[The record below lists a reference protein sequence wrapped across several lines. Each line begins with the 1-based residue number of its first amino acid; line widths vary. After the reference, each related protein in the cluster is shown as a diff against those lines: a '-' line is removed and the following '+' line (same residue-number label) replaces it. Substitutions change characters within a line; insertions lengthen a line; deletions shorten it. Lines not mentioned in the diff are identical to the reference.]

1 MINACKKRRNLIL
14 FFRMKK
20 TFAALGIGASVLAA
34 LSSCRSTDD
43 GFSYSSQYTVEDG
56 EIPIW
61 LIEGDEGV
69 QVNAGSTT
77 QNRND
82 TYIPDEVSDPLADI
96 SGTGASSQVQPTNIA
111 DVPPYDESLVMVQPL
126 PPVTTPTPTTPVVK
140 TPVVK
145 TPDVKKPVNT
155 TGKSTASTTNK
166 NTGKGKLQGKQP
178 RQTFTEPTLITYTVR
193 KGDNL
198 YDIAKRSRTTVAQ
211 IKKDSKLKGD
221 TIYPGQVIKVRY
233 IPKDYKPGK
242 SDATGAANAKSRV
255 HVVAKGE
262 TISGIA
268 KKYGV
273 PYTQVLKANN
283 LSLSDAAKIRP
294 GKRLTI
300 PAVTKAKTR

>member
-1 MINACKKRRNLIL
+1 
-14 FFRMKK
+14 MKK
-20 TFAALGIGASVLAA
+20 TFAVLGIGATILSV

-43 GFSYSSQYTVEDG
+43 GFSYTSQYTVEDG

-82 TYIPDEVSDPLADI
+82 TYFPDEISGSLADN
-96 SGTGASSQVQPTNIA
+96 SGIGASSQVQPKDIA
-111 DVPPYDESLVMVQPL
+111 DVPSYDDGIAVVDPLL
-126 PPVTTPTPTTPVVK
+126 PPVTTPSKPVVTQPK

-145 TPDVKKPVNT
+145 TPT
-155 TGKSTASTTNK
+155 TSKTPAKTGTAGKTASTK
-166 NTGKGKLQGKQP
+166 KPLQGKQP

-211 IKKDSKLKGD
+211 IKKDSKLKKD

-233 IPKDYKPGK
+233 IPKDYKPG
-242 SDATGAANAKSRV
+242 ANGAAGSVTGKSRV

-273 PYTQVLKANN
+273 PTAQVLKANN
-283 LSLSDAAKIRP
+283 MTLSEAAKVRP

-300 PAVTKAKTR
+300 PAAAKSTKKR

>member
-1 MINACKKRRNLIL
+1 
-14 FFRMKK
+14 MKK
-20 TFAALGIGASVLAA
+20 TFAVLGIGASVLAA

-43 GFSYSSQYTVEDG
+43 DFSYSNQYTVEDG

-82 TYIPDEVSDPLADI
+82 TYFPDETTGSLADI
-96 SGTGASSQVQPTNIA
+96 GETGASSQVQPTNIA
-111 DVPPYDESLVMVQPL
+111 DVPPYDETLVMSDPL
-126 PPVTTPTPTTPVVK
+126 LPVTNPTPTTPVVK

-145 TPDVKKPVNT
+145 IPVAKDPGKT
-155 TGKSTASTTNK
+155 SGKTGTAVAANK

-242 SDATGAANAKSRV
+242 SGAAGAANAKSRV
-255 HVVAKGE
+255 HVVTKGE

-300 PAVTKAKTR
+300 PAATKAKK